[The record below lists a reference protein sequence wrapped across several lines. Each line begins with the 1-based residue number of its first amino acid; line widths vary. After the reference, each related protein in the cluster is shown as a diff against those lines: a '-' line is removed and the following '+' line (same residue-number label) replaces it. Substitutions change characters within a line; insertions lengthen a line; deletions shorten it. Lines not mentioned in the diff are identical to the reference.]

1 MQNNKK
7 DELYE
12 KLEMLES
19 KKMAYLEVNDKAGA
33 RRIARQIEQIELQ
46 IDIYNYKK
54 IKQELDIYKKVVRN
68 YPGLQL
74 EIKNKLLE
82 QKIIWKEN

>member
-7 DELYE
+7 CELYE

-33 RRIARQIEQIELQ
+33 RRMARQIEQIELQ
-46 IDIYNYKK
+46 IDISNYNK
-54 IKQELDIYKKVVRN
+54 IKQELEIYKKVVRN

-74 EIKNKLLE
+74 EIKNKLTE
-82 QKIIWKEN
+82 QKIV

>member
-33 RRIARQIEQIELQ
+33 RRMARQIEQVELQ
-46 IDIYNYKK
+46 IDISNYNK
-54 IKQELDIYKKVVRN
+54 IKQELEIYKKVVRN

-82 QKIIWKEN
+82 QKII

>member
-7 DELYE
+7 EELYE

-33 RRIARQIEQIELQ
+33 RRIARQIEQIEQIKLQ

-82 QKIIWKEN
+82 QKII

>member
-68 YPGLQL
+68 YPVLQL

-82 QKIIWKEN
+82 QKII

>member
-1 MQNNKK
+1 MVMQNNKK
-7 DELYE
+7 CELYE

-33 RRIARQIEQIELQ
+33 RRIARQIEYIELQ
-46 IDIYNYKK
+46 IDISNYNK
-54 IKQELDIYKKVVRN
+54 IKQELEIYKKVVRN

-74 EIKNKLLE
+74 EIKNKLTE
-82 QKIIWKEN
+82 QKIV

>member
-7 DELYE
+7 EELYE
-12 KLEMLES
+12 KLEMLEN

-82 QKIIWKEN
+82 QKII

>member
-7 DELYE
+7 EELYE

-82 QKIIWKEN
+82 QKII

>member
-7 DELYE
+7 EELYE

-74 EIKNKLLE
+74 EIKN
-82 QKIIWKEN
+82 IYIR

>member
-1 MQNNKK
+1 MPNNKK

-19 KKMAYLEVNDKAGA
+19 KKMAYLEVNNKAGA

-82 QKIIWKEN
+82 QKII

>member
-46 IDIYNYKK
+46 IDIYN
-54 IKQELDIYKKVVRN
+54 
-68 YPGLQL
+68 
-74 EIKNKLLE
+74 
-82 QKIIWKEN
+82 

>member
-54 IKQELDIYKKVVRN
+54 IKQELDIYKKAVHN

-74 EIKNKLLE
+74 EIKNKLTE
-82 QKIIWKEN
+82 QKII

>member
-1 MQNNKK
+1 
-7 DELYE
+7 
-12 KLEMLES
+12 MLES

-82 QKIIWKEN
+82 HKII

>member
-19 KKMAYLEVNDKAGA
+19 KKIAYLEVNDKAGA

-82 QKIIWKEN
+82 QKII

>member
-7 DELYE
+7 CELYE

-82 QKIIWKEN
+82 QKII

>member
-7 DELYE
+7 EELYE

-68 YPGLQL
+68 YPVLQL

-82 QKIIWKEN
+82 QKII

>member
-74 EIKNKLLE
+74 EIKSKLLE
-82 QKIIWKEN
+82 QKII